1 MNNSTDEIEL
11 FAEVGSQI
19 SVCTEDYLPQKYNVL
34 EGPDLI
40 VYKNEIRTQRWI
52 GEISVINDTLVIEN
66 PSEENVSILVE
77 FDGNGEQ
84 WQISNSI
91 QIPANA
97 VETISAIAP
106 ETGISF
112 VWLELDEGEVV
123 LHLVNH
129 EV

>member
-1 MNNSTDEIEL
+1 MSSWGRI
-11 FAEVGSQI
+11 F
-19 SVCTEDYLPQKYNVL
+19 
-34 EGPDLI
+34 I